1 MDKAEIIGKVYFK
14 SEVELIG
21 ANQMKKQILVVETV
35 DAQYPQ
41 KLPIE
46 FIKDKCDL
54 LTNLQIGQQVKASV
68 NVRGNEY
75 QDRNG
80 VTRFGLSFQGWKVE

>member
-1 MDKAEIIGKVYFK
+1 MDKGEIIGKVYFK

-21 ANQMKKQILVVETV
+21 ANQMQKQILVVETDV
-35 DAQYPQ
+35 QYPQ

-46 FIKDKCDL
+46 FIKEKCDL
-54 LTNLQIGQQVKASV
+54 LNNLQIGQVVKVSI
-68 NVRGNEY
+68 NIRGNEY

-80 VTRFGLSFQGWKVE
+80 VTRFGLSFQGWKID

>member
-1 MDKAEIIGKVYFK
+1 MDKGEVIGKVYFK
-14 SEVELIG
+14 SEVEIIG
-21 ANQMKKQILVVETV
+21 ANQMQKQILVVET

-46 FIKDKCDL
+46 FIKDKVDL
-54 LTNLQIGQQVKASV
+54 LNNLQIGKQVKVSV

-80 VTRFGLSFQGWKVE
+80 VTRFGLSFQGWKLE

>member
-1 MDKAEIIGKVYFK
+1 MDKADIIGKVYFK

-21 ANQMKKQILVVETV
+21 ANQMKKQILVVQT
-35 DAQYPQ
+35 DAEFPQ

-46 FIKDKCDL
+46 FIKDKVDL
-54 LTNLQIGQQVKASV
+54 LNNIQIGQQVKVSV

-80 VTRFGLSFQGWKVE
+80 ITRFGLSFQGWKID

>member
-1 MDKAEIIGKVYFK
+1 MNKGEVIGKVYFK

-21 ANQMKKQILVVETV
+21 ANQMAKQILVVET
-35 DAQYPQ
+35 DAEYPQ

-46 FIKDKCDL
+46 FIKDKVEL
-54 LTNLQIGQQVKASV
+54 LNKLQIGQQVKVSV
-68 NVRGNEY
+68 NIRGNEY

-80 VTRFGLSFQGWKVE
+80 ITRFGLSFQGWKID

>member
-1 MDKAEIIGKVYFK
+1 MEKAEIIGKVYFK
-14 SEVELIG
+14 TEVELIG
-21 ANQMKKQILVVETV
+21 ANQMKKQILVVET
-35 DAQYPQ
+35 DNQFPQ

-46 FIKDKCDL
+46 FIKDKVDL
-54 LTNLQIGQQVKASV
+54 LSNLQIGQQVKVSV

-75 QDRNG
+75 QDRNQ

>member
-14 SEVELIG
+14 TEVELIG
-21 ANQMKKQILVVETV
+21 ANQMKKQILVVET
-35 DAQYPQ
+35 DNEYPQ

-46 FIKDKCDL
+46 FIKDKVDL
-54 LTNLQIGQQVKASV
+54 LNNIQIGQQVKVSV

-75 QDRNG
+75 QDRNQ
-80 VTRFGLSFQGWKVE
+80 VARFGLSFQGWKVE

>member
-1 MDKAEIIGKVYFK
+1 MEKGEIIGKVYFK
-14 SEVELIG
+14 SEIELIG
-21 ANQMKKQILVVETV
+21 TNGMQKQILVVQT
-35 DAQYPQ
+35 DTQYPQ

-46 FIKDKCDL
+46 FIKDKCDFL
-54 LTNLQIGQQVKASV
+54 NNIQVGQQVKVSV

-80 VTRFGLSFQGWKVE
+80 ITRFGLSFQGWKLE

>member
-14 SEVELIG
+14 SEVERIG
-21 ANQMKKQILVVETV
+21 ANQMQKQIVVVET

-46 FIKDKCDL
+46 FIKEKVDL
-54 LTNLQIGQQVKASV
+54 LNNLQIGEQVKVSV

-75 QDRNG
+75 KDKNQR
-80 VTRFGLSFQGWKVE
+80 TRFGLSFQGWKID

>member
-14 SEVELIG
+14 SEVETIG
-21 ANQMKKQILVVETV
+21 VNQMKKQILVVET
-35 DAQYPQ
+35 DSQYPQ

-46 FIKDKCDL
+46 FIKDKCEL
-54 LTNLQIGQQVKASV
+54 LNNLKIGQQVNVSV

-75 QDRNG
+75 VDRNG
-80 VTRFGLSFQGWKVE
+80 ITRFGLSFQGWKTE

>member
-1 MDKAEIIGKVYFK
+1 MDKGEVIGKVYFK

-21 ANQMKKQILVVETV
+21 ANQMAKQVLVIET
-35 DAQYPQ
+35 DTQYPQ

-46 FIKDKCDL
+46 FIKEKCDL
-54 LTNLQIGQQVKASV
+54 LSNLQIGQVVKVSV
-68 NVRGNEY
+68 NIRGSEY

-80 VTRFGLSFQGWKVE
+80 ITRFGLSFQGWKID

>member
-1 MDKAEIIGKVYFK
+1 MDKAEISGKVYFK

-21 ANQMKKQILVVETV
+21 ANQMKKQILVVQT
-35 DAQYPQ
+35 DAEYPQ

-46 FIKDKCDL
+46 FIKEKCDL
-54 LTNLQIGQQVKASV
+54 LNNLQIGQQVKVSV

-80 VTRFGLSFQGWKVE
+80 ITRFGLSFQGWKVE

>member
-14 SEVELIG
+14 GEVELIG
-21 ANQMKKQILVVETV
+21 ANQMKKQILAVQTENE
-35 DAQYPQ
+35 YPQ

-46 FIKDKCDL
+46 FIKDKVDL
-54 LTNLQIGQQVKASV
+54 LNNLQIGQQVKVSV

>member
-21 ANQMKKQILVVETV
+21 ANQMKKQILVVET
-35 DAQYPQ
+35 DHQFPQ
-41 KLPIE
+41 KLPVE
-46 FIKDKCDL
+46 FIKEKCDL
-54 LTNLQIGQQVKASV
+54 LNNIQIGQQVKVSV

-80 VTRFGLSFQGWKVE
+80 ITRFGLSFQGWKVE

>member
-1 MDKAEIIGKVYFK
+1 MDKGEVIGKMYFK

-21 ANQMKKQILVVETV
+21 ANQMPKQIMVVET
-35 DAQYPQ
+35 DAQFPQ
-41 KLPIE
+41 RIPVE
-46 FIKDKCDL
+46 FIKEKVDL
-54 LTNLQIGQQVKASV
+54 LNNLQIGQLVKVSV

-75 QDRNG
+75 QDRNQ

>member
-1 MDKAEIIGKVYFK
+1 MDKGEVIGKVYFK
-14 SEVELIG
+14 SEVEIIG
-21 ANQMKKQILVVETV
+21 ANQMQKQILVVET

-41 KLPIE
+41 KNYQ
-46 FIKDKCDL
+46 FIKDKVDL
-54 LTNLQIGQQVKASV
+54 LNNLQIGKQVKVSV

-80 VTRFGLSFQGWKVE
+80 VTRFGLSFQGWKLE

>member
-1 MDKAEIIGKVYFK
+1 MDKGEIIGKVYFK

-21 ANQMKKQILVVETV
+21 ANQMQKQVLVVET

-46 FIKDKCDL
+46 FIKEKCDL
-54 LTNLQIGQQVKASV
+54 LNNLQIGQQVKVSV

-75 QDRNG
+75 KDKNQ
-80 VTRFGLSFQGWKVE
+80 VTRFGLSFQGWKID

>member
-14 SEVELIG
+14 SEVETIG
-21 ANQMKKQILVVETV
+21 ANQMKKQILVVET
-35 DAQYPQ
+35 DNQYPQ

-46 FIKDKCDL
+46 FIKDKVDL
-54 LTNLQIGQQVKASV
+54 LNNLQIGQQVKVSV

-75 QDRNG
+75 QDRNQ

>member
-21 ANQMKKQILVVETV
+21 ANQMKKQILVVQTDNE
-35 DAQYPQ
+35 YPQ

-54 LTNLQIGQQVKASV
+54 LNNLQIGQQVKVSV

-75 QDRNG
+75 QDRNQ
-80 VTRFGLSFQGWKVE
+80 VTRFGLSFQGWKIE

>member
-1 MDKAEIIGKVYFK
+1 MEKGEVIGKAYFK

-21 ANQMKKQILVVETV
+21 TNQMQKQILVVQT
-35 DAQYPQ
+35 DNQFPQ
-41 KLPIE
+41 KIPVE

-54 LTNLQIGQQVKASV
+54 LNNIQIGQQVKVSV
-68 NVRGNEY
+68 NIRGNEY

>member
-21 ANQMKKQILVVETV
+21 ANQMKKQILVVQTDNEF
-35 DAQYPQ
+35 PQ

-46 FIKDKCDL
+46 FIKDRCDSL
-54 LTNLQIGQQVKASV
+54 NNLQIGQQVKVSV

>member
-14 SEVELIG
+14 SEVETIG
-21 ANQMKKQILVVETV
+21 VNQMKKQILVVETEN
-35 DAQYPQ
+35 QYPQ

-46 FIKDKCDL
+46 FIKDKVDL
-54 LTNLQIGQQVKASV
+54 LNNLQIGQQVKVSV

-75 QDRNG
+75 QDRNQ
-80 VTRFGLSFQGWKVE
+80 VTRFGLSFQGWKID

>member
-1 MDKAEIIGKVYFK
+1 MDKGEIIGKVYFK

-21 ANQMKKQILVVETV
+21 ANQMQKQILVVET

-46 FIKDKCDL
+46 FIKEKCDL
-54 LTNLQIGQQVKASV
+54 LNNLQIGQQVKVSV

-75 QDRNG
+75 QDRNQ
-80 VTRFGLSFQGWKVE
+80 VTRFGLSFQGWKID

>member
-1 MDKAEIIGKVYFK
+1 MDKGEIIGKVYFK

-21 ANQMKKQILVVETV
+21 ANQMSKQVLVIET
-35 DAQYPQ
+35 DTQYPQ

-46 FIKDKCDL
+46 FIKEKCDL
-54 LTNLQIGQQVKASV
+54 LNNLQIGQVVKVSV
-68 NVRGNEY
+68 NIRGSEY

-80 VTRFGLSFQGWKVE
+80 ITRFGLSFQGWKID

>member
-1 MDKAEIIGKVYFK
+1 MDKGEIIGKVYFK

-21 ANQMKKQILVVETV
+21 ANQMQKQILVVETDV
-35 DAQYPQ
+35 QYPQ

-46 FIKDKCDL
+46 FIKEKCDL
-54 LTNLQIGQQVKASV
+54 LNNLQIGQQVKVSV
-68 NVRGNEY
+68 NIRGNEY

-80 VTRFGLSFQGWKVE
+80 VTRFGLSFQGWKID

>member
-1 MDKAEIIGKVYFK
+1 MDKGEIIGKVYFK

-21 ANQMKKQILVVETV
+21 ANKMQKQILVVET

-46 FIKDKCDL
+46 FIKEKCDL
-54 LTNLQIGQQVKASV
+54 LNNLKIGQVVKVSI
-68 NVRGNEY
+68 NIRGNEY
-75 QDRNG
+75 QDRNQ
-80 VTRFGLSFQGWKVE
+80 VTRFGLSFQGWKID

>member
-21 ANQMKKQILVVETV
+21 ANQMKKQILVVETENNF
-35 DAQYPQ
+35 PQ

-46 FIKDKCDL
+46 FIKDNVDL
-54 LTNLQIGQQVKASV
+54 LNNLQIGQQVKVSV

>member
-21 ANQMKKQILVVETV
+21 ANQMKKQIIVVQTDSEF
-35 DAQYPQ
+35 PQ

-54 LTNLQIGQQVKASV
+54 LNNIQIGQQVKVSV

-80 VTRFGLSFQGWKVE
+80 ITRFGLSFQGWKINE

>member
-1 MDKAEIIGKVYFK
+1 MEKAEVIGKVYFK

-21 ANQMKKQILVVETV
+21 ANQMQKQILVVQT
-35 DAQYPQ
+35 DAEYPQ

-54 LTNLQIGQQVKASV
+54 LNNLQIGQQVKVSV
-68 NVRGNEY
+68 NIRGNEY

-80 VTRFGLSFQGWKVE
+80 VTRFGLSFQSWKVE

>member
-1 MDKAEIIGKVYFK
+1 MDKAEVIGKVYFK
-14 SEVELIG
+14 TEVELIG
-21 ANQMKKQILVVETV
+21 ANQMKKQILVVQTDNEF
-35 DAQYPQ
+35 PQ

-46 FIKDKCDL
+46 FIKDKVDL
-54 LTNLQIGQQVKASV
+54 LNNLQIGQQVNVNV

-80 VTRFGLSFQGWKVE
+80 VTRFGLSFQGWKVD